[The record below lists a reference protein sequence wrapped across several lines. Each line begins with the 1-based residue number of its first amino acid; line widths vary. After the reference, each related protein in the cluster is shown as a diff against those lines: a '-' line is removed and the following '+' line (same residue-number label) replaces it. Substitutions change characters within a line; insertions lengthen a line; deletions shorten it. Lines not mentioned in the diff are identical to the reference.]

1 MSPFVEQSNENHDLV
16 MNTNVKGL
24 FWSMRYEIAAMLSSG
39 RGAIINNS
47 SMGAFIGFPQAGI
60 YVASK
65 HATVGL
71 TGAVR
76 QEIEGT
82 GVTLTVVMPGAVKTR
97 LSGGIPLHGISAQ
110 EPDDVARGILRSCR
124 TREADVVV
132 PRAFAAAPLLA
143 ALVPRKILN
152 KIFATLDP
160 TRLLAEPV
168 RQARD
173 EYERAAREQG
183 TQQTAQIEASL

>member
-1 MSPFVEQSNENHDLV
+1 
-16 MNTNVKGL
+16 
-24 FWSMRYEIAAMLSSG
+24 
-39 RGAIINNS
+39 
-47 SMGAFIGFPQAGI
+47 
-60 YVASK
+60 
-65 HATVGL
+65 
-71 TGAVR
+71 
-76 QEIEGT
+76 
-82 GVTLTVVMPGAVKTR
+82 VVMPGAVKTR

-132 PRAFAAAPLLA
+132 PRLFAGAPLLA
-143 ALVPRKILN
+143 ALVPRKILS

-183 TQQTAQIEASL
+183 SRKALQMEVSP